1 MTTAKEKARS
11 VLAGTGEP
19 CSTVKPEP
27 EHFHMHLTTD
37 QCHVK
42 HVDASHIGA

>member
-1 MTTAKEKARS
+1 MTSAKEKARS
-11 VLAGTGEP
+11 VPARTGEP

-37 QCHVK
+37 QHRGK
-42 HVDASHIGA
+42 PVDTRHIGA

>member
-1 MTTAKEKARS
+1 MTAAKEKARS

-19 CSTVKPEP
+19 CSTCRTEP

-37 QCHVK
+37 QRRIK
-42 HVDASHIGA
+42 RVDSAHIGQ